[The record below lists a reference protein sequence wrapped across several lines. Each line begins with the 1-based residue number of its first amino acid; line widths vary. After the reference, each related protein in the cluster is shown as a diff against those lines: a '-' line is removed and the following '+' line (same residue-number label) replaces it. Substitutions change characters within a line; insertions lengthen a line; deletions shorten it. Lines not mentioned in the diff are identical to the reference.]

1 MNCLPYGVGKND
13 GNDHQ
18 NGNDHDDSLEY
29 TLNQLAALD
38 SLQTLLL
45 ETAGRILMMM
55 VMVVMLL
62 LLCHYFLDIV

>member
-13 GNDHQ
+13 SNDHQ
-18 NGNDHDDSLEY
+18 DGNDHDYNLEY
-29 TLNQLAALD
+29 FLNHLATLD
-38 SLQTLLL
+38 SLQALPL